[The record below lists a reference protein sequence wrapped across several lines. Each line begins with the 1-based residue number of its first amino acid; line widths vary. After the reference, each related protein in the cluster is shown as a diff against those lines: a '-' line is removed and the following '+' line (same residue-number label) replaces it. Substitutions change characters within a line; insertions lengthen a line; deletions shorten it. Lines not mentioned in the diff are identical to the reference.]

1 MIHFKTFDS
10 AGIEFAT
17 LPTFP
22 TLLSLFFYEE
32 GVIIY
37 KANPRISW
45 MHKQPPST
53 DQIKPSSSGIRV
65 DVAS

>member
-1 MIHFKTFDS
+1 MDFSDLP
-10 AGIEFAT
+10 T

-22 TLLSLFFYEE
+22 TLLSLFFNEE

-45 MHKQPPST
+45 IHKLPPT
-53 DQIKPSSSGIRV
+53 TGQIKQSRSGIRV
-65 DVAS
+65 DIPS